1 MNKKDVKYIKQIADR
16 LPVVYEQTVSGYYE
30 DYDESGETK
39 IFPNVVNV
47 EINHVRRLRKAYESL
62 GMEGIKSYLEMIH
75 KLQIKRNGNVQKL
88 LDDQRQELQVDDNAP
103 EGVDQSLPDRAGD
116 QHTVDPKEG
125 VLGGDK
131 KKRRRATKGVQEKTK
146 ESSKG

>member
-1 MNKKDVKYIKQIADR
+1 MNKKDIKYIKQIADR
-16 LPVVYEQTVSGYYE
+16 LPVVYEQSVSGYYE

-39 IFPNVVNV
+39 VFPNIVNV
-47 EINHVRRLRKAYESL
+47 EINHVRRMRKAYESL

-103 EGVDQSLPDRAGD
+103 KGMDKSVPDRAGD
-116 QHTVDPKEG
+116 QHTVDSKEG